1 MPSSGDRGAG
11 RGEGEEGGELA
22 VASARRQRLAIAKRG
37 EIGEVSVLGEGGGHA
52 RLRNPA
58 RLTVALEALD
68 VSEDAHVVGAIVDLA
83 EKARVGICAPLVV
96 QDACAED
103 RACG

>member
-1 MPSSGDRGAG
+1 MVAVQ
-11 RGEGEEGGELA
+11 GEGEEGGELA
-22 VASARRQRLAIAKRG
+22 VASARRQRLVIAKLG
-37 EIGEVSVLGEGGGHA
+37 EIGEVSVLGEGGGNA

-58 RLTVALEALD
+58 RLTVAPGALD
-68 VSEDAHVVGAIVDLA
+68 ASEDAHVVGAIVDFA
-83 EKARVGICAPLVV
+83 EVARVAVWIPLTV